1 MNQRHV
7 TGLCVSLLLL
17 AACVLAFQVRAAA
30 AQERD
35 IVIWPYF
42 SFPPHVIVGA
52 DGTLSGASVELQ
64 RLMTRALPEYRHER
78 INSPVNRSMLAA
90 REGQPYCLTGLLRR
104 PDRER
109 ILSYSLPCRL
119 VPPQV
124 AVTVQGLLDA
134 HKNADGQVSM
144 KSLLQDGRLTYG
156 HIKGFSHGQALDRI
170 IEENY
175 WRENVFEILDMKTLG
190 RQLELLLSGRIQY
203 FITTPEQAWYAL
215 REQGLFDHLEMIRV
229 AEAQEWDF
237 GYIACTRGEW
247 GREVVGKINAAIR
260 RSLRNGEL
268 RNIYRRNFPAQLWPE
283 FDSAWDRL
291 MAPIAEEAE
300 AAN

>member
-1 MNQRHV
+1 M
-7 TGLCVSLLLL
+7 LL
-17 AACVLAFQVRAAA
+17 AACVLAVQVRTAA
-30 AQERD
+30 AQESGT
-35 IVIWPYF
+35 VVWPYF
-42 SFPPHVIVGA
+42 SFPPHVIVEP

-64 RLMTRALPEYRHER
+64 RLMAKALPEYRHER
-78 INSPVNRSMLAA
+78 INSPVNRSMMAA
-90 REGQPYCLTGLLRR
+90 QEGQPYCLTGLLKR

-156 HIKGFSHGQALDRI
+156 HIKGFSHGQTLDRI

-215 REQGLFDHLEMIRV
+215 REQRLFDHLEMIRV
-229 AEAQEWDF
+229 AEAQEWNF
-237 GYIACTRGEW
+237 GYIACTQGEW

-268 RNIYRRNFPAQLWPE
+268 KRIYRRNLPAQMWPE
-283 FDSAWDRL
+283 FDAAWER
-291 MAPIAEEAE
+291 MMTPIAEEAE
-300 AAN
+300 AAD